1 MRKHIVA
8 LVLCGLMFFA
18 GSTPSLAADV
28 TTDDVITVSPQMQ
41 NIDQYTASLMIDA
54 VGNATIKSTVHGFS
68 GITNRVK
75 ISAKLQQYVSGDW
88 VTLETFVAEKD
99 SYSVSLKDTYKVSK
113 GYTYRVQANVYAYSD
128 TSSEMR
134 IVTSNEVRY

>member
-8 LVLCGLMFFA
+8 LVLCGLMVFA
-18 GSTPSLAADV
+18 GSTPSLAADIG
-28 TTDDVITVSPQMQ
+28 TDDVIAVSPQMQ
-41 NIDQYTASLMIDA
+41 NIDQHTANLMIDA
-54 VGNATIKSTVHGFS
+54 AGNAKIATMVQGFS

-75 ISAKLQQYVSGDW
+75 ISAKLQKYVSGSW
-88 VTLETFVAEKD
+88 VTVKAFTAEED
-99 SYSVSLKDTYKVSK
+99 SWSMSTEDTYKVSK

-134 IVTSNEVRY
+134 IVTSNEVHY